1 MALDDGARAWVQ
13 GTAHVT
19 PSTYLTGVTMNGYGD
34 VGSTDGSTEQ
44 DFVGFLC
51 GGWGGAGV
59 PLAGAQACAELGGNR
74 EG

>member
-34 VGSTDGSTEQ
+34 VGSTDGSTER
-44 DFVGFLC
+44 
-51 GGWGGAGV
+51 
-59 PLAGAQACAELGGNR
+59 PSR
-74 EG
+74 I